1 MDELKQL
8 FYSLNV
14 MGSVMAFV
22 RYVKNRTMGT
32 FTEVSDDT
40 VTKILRL
47 TYMIL
52 MINSDETDE

>member
-1 MDELKQL
+1 
-8 FYSLNV
+8 